1 MATLATQSHEPEVML
16 ELDRVSKRFG
26 GLVAV
31 NELSF
36 QVRRGQVLGLIGPN
50 GAGKTTVF
58 NLISGI
64 SPATSG
70 QVKLGGQ
77 VVTGRP
83 PHQIAQLGL
92 ARTFQEIHLFKG
104 LSVLDNVKA
113 AAYRG
118 THYSL
123 LEALTWLGRTG
134 RQERQ
139 LTAEAMTLLG
149 RFGLADFA
157 KAQADDLPYGLQK
170 RLEVVKALITHP
182 KVLLLDEP
190 AAGLNTDETFEL
202 LELIKEVR
210 REFGLTVLV
219 IEHAMEVIE
228 GISDHVVCI
237 NFGTKLAEG
246 NWDEVHT
253 NEEVIR
259 CYLGVD

>member
-1 MATLATQSHEPEVML
+1 MAQSGAML

-36 QVRRGQVLGLIGPN
+36 AVERGQILGLIGPN

-70 QVKLGGQ
+70 QIRLEGQ
-77 VVTGRP
+77 VITGRP
-83 PHQIAQLGL
+83 PHHISRMGMK
-92 ARTFQEIHLFKG
+92 RTFQEIHLFKG
-104 LSVLDNVKA
+104 LSVLENVKA
-113 AAYRG
+113 AAHLDTR
-118 THYSL
+118 YSL
-123 LEALTWLGRTG
+123 AEALAWAGRTG
-134 RQERQ
+134 REERRI
-139 LTAEAMTLLG
+139 TADAMALLE
-149 RFGLADFA
+149 RFGLAELA
-157 KAQADDLPYGLQK
+157 PARADDIPYGLQK
-170 RLEVVKALITHP
+170 RLEVVKALVSRP

-190 AAGLNTDETFEL
+190 AAGLNTDET
-202 LELIKEVR
+202 LELMELIREAR
-210 REFGLTVLV
+210 REMDLTILI
-219 IEHAMEVIE
+219 IEHAMEVIQ

-246 NWDEVHT
+246 DWDSVHT
-253 NEEVIR
+253 NEEVVR

>member
-1 MATLATQSHEPEVML
+1 MAHAEVIL
-16 ELDRVSKRFG
+16 ELDRVTKRFG

-36 QVRRGQVLGLIGPN
+36 RVTRGQILGLIGPN

-70 QVKLGGQ
+70 QVRLEGR
-77 VVTGRP
+77 VITGRA
-83 PHQIAQLGL
+83 PHHIAGMGMK
-92 ARTFQEIHLFKG
+92 RTFQEIHLFKG

-113 AAYRG
+113 AAHLNTR
-118 THYSL
+118 YSL
-123 LEALTWLGRTG
+123 AEALVWLGRTG
-134 RQERQ
+134 REERRV
-139 LTAEAMTLLG
+139 TAESLALLD
-149 RFGLADFA
+149 RFGLAGFA
-157 KAQADDLPYGLQK
+157 RTRADDIPYGYQK
-170 RLEVVKALITHP
+170 RLEVVKALITRP

-190 AAGLNTDETFEL
+190 AAGLNTDET
-202 LELIKEVR
+202 LELMGLI
-210 REFGLTVLV
+210 REAREQLGLTILI
-219 IEHAMEVIE
+219 IEHAMEVIQ

-246 NWDEVHT
+246 VWDEVHT

>member
-1 MATLATQSHEPEVML
+1 MAKTDVIL

-36 QVRRGQVLGLIGPN
+36 AVRRGQILGLIGPN

-64 SPATSG
+64 SPATAG
-70 QVKLGGQ
+70 EVRLEGR
-77 VVTGRP
+77 VITGRP
-83 PHQIAQLGL
+83 PHHISQMGMK
-92 ARTFQEIHLFKG
+92 RTFQEIHLFRG
-104 LSVLDNVKA
+104 LSVLENVKA
-113 AAYRG
+113 AAHLQTR
-118 THYSL
+118 YSL
-123 LEALTWLGRTG
+123 AEALAWAGRTG
-134 RQERQ
+134 REERRI
-139 LTAEAMTLLG
+139 TAESMALLE
-149 RFGLADFA
+149 RFGLAHVARA
-157 KAQADDLPYGLQK
+157 KAEDIPYGFQK
-170 RLEVVKALITHP
+170 RLEVAKALITRP

-190 AAGLNTDETFEL
+190 AAGLNTQET
-202 LELIKEVR
+202 LELMELIRTARQEM
-210 REFGLTVLV
+210 ELTILI
-219 IEHAMEVIE
+219 IEHAMEVIQ

-246 NWDEVHT
+246 DWDEVHT